1 MLKLVYSLTTLP
13 PEMRITEHM
22 TKDTLTATKRSIAR
36 RFNDVLAQ
44 TSGRQAQSTKQPDQR
59 TEKRLNR
66 YRDELSEGSIGNR
79 ALSPLDI
86 AMRVDEL
93 LAHGDKISGLRKI
106 MTPRQ
111 VDLDHEHLV
120 SVLKEMH
127 PLYNYRPAAYR
138 FAGVSD
144 EALLDAGI
152 IEKIPGKRGPK
163 AKQE

>member
-1 MLKLVYSLTTLP
+1 
-13 PEMRITEHM
+13 M

-66 YRDELSEGSIGNR
+66 YRDELSSGQIKNK
-79 ALSPLDI
+79 ALSPLDV

-93 LAHGDKISGLRKI
+93 LAHGDSLGGLRKL

-111 VDLDHEHLV
+111 VELDHSTV
-120 SVLKEMH
+120 VNILKEMH

-152 IEKIPGKRGPK
+152 IEKIPAKRGPK
-163 AKQE
+163 AKQG

>member
-1 MLKLVYSLTTLP
+1 
-13 PEMRITEHM
+13 M

-44 TSGRQAQSTKQPDQR
+44 TGKQAQSAKQPDQR
-59 TEKRLNR
+59 TEKRLDR
-66 YRDELSEGSIGNR
+66 YRQELNKSKVGTK

-93 LAHGDKISGLRKI
+93 LAHGDKIADLRKL

-111 VDLDHEHLV
+111 VDLDHDHLV
-120 SVLKEMH
+120 EVLKEMH
-127 PLYNYRPAAYR
+127 PLYGYRPAAYR

-144 EALLDAGI
+144 EALVAAGI
-152 IEKIPGKRGPK
+152 IEKVPAKRGPK
-163 AKQE
+163 AKQGK